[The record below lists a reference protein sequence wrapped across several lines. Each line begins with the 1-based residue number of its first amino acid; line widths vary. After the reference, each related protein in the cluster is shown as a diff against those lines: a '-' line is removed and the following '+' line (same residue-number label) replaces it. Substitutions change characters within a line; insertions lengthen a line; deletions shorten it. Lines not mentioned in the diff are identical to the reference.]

1 MPEPIVTNCAVVP
14 EASSCLTA
22 SNKTSHPYFFY
33 FFLLAVVSEASPCFT
48 SLNSKNMSR
57 PPPPSLFCAV
67 VSVASTCFT
76 AVRGLKQDAAAPFE
90 FNFYFYIRFFNFNF
104 YFRWSGAD
112 VFLYD
117 GWTIF

>member
-1 MPEPIVTNCAVVP
+1 
-14 EASSCLTA
+14 
-22 SNKTSHPYFFY
+22 
-33 FFLLAVVSEASPCFT
+33 
-48 SLNSKNMSR
+48 
-57 PPPPSLFCAV
+57 V